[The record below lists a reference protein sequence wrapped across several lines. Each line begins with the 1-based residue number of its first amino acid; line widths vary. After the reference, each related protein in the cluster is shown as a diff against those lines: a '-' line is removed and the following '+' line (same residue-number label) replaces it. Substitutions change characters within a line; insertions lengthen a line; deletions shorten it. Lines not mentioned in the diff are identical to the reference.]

1 MNTDALS
8 NCMETSM
15 ERPITN
21 ETSCPLYNNH
31 QKTLCYCH
39 QHDACVCVGGGRLS
53 RFSRP

>member
-39 QHDACVCVGGGRLS
+39 QHDACVCVGGGG
-53 RFSRP
+53 